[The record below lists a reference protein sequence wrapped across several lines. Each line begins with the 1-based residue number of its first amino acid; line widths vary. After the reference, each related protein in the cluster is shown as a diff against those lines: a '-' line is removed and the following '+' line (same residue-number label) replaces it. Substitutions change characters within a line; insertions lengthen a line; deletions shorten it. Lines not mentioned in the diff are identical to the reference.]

1 MNHFKNCFND
11 ANTAGC
17 MQDLYFQFLNKQIK
31 MPDKCFK
38 LCPIECD
45 SINYKIEQNSFQIP
59 NNYSINKLDLNKYV
73 NIFPS
78 LKKWMLKQVKTHI
91 KMHFN

>member
-1 MNHFKNCFND
+1 MYTRSLFSIFEQTNKNAC
-11 ANTAGC
+11 
-17 MQDLYFQFLNKQIK
+17 
-31 MPDKCFK
+31 DKCFK
-38 LCPIECD
+38 LCRIECD